1 MKTKLLKRYQKEMLR
16 MVSNDWIKVEFNLI
30 IYYQMIILLSL
41 LQVLMVVQIISSFSA
56 NGKYLAKVSEDNTCK
71 IWNVDKGFQLINAI
85 QGHFSRITSVA
96 FSADGKYL
104 STGSEDKT
112 CKIWNTYLTT
122 GSSWDKNCKILNVD
136 KGFELINTIQLQTH
150 WVKSVAFSADGVFR
164 NRFF

>member
-1 MKTKLLKRYQKEMLR
+1 
-16 MVSNDWIKVEFNLI
+16 
-30 IYYQMIILLSL
+30 
-41 LQVLMVVQIISSFSA
+41 MVVQIISTFSA

-71 IWNVDKGFQLINAI
+71 IWNVDKGFELINAI
-85 QGHFSRITSVA
+85 QGRFGRITSVA

-112 CKIWNTYLTT
+112 CKIWNEYLTT
-122 GSSWDKNCKILNVD
+122 GSSWDKNYKILNVD

-150 WVKSVAFSADGVFR
+150 WVKSVAFSANGVFR